1 MVAITK
7 KLEQL
12 RALMKE
18 KKISAYIVPSD
29 DPHQSEYVA
38 PRWKSREW
46 ISGFTGSAGTVVITA
61 TEAGLWTD
69 GRYFL
74 QAEEQ
79 LKGSTITLFKMG
91 LPETVSYM
99 DWIAAK
105 AGKKA
110 VVSFDASVMSVRSV
124 EATSFA

>member
-74 QAEEQ
+74 QAEEPV
-79 LKGSTITLFKMG
+79 
-91 LPETVSYM
+91 LPKIHRRPARSC
-99 DWIAAK
+99 
-105 AGKKA
+105 GA
-110 VVSFDASVMSVRSV
+110 VPRSAS
-124 EATSFA
+124 